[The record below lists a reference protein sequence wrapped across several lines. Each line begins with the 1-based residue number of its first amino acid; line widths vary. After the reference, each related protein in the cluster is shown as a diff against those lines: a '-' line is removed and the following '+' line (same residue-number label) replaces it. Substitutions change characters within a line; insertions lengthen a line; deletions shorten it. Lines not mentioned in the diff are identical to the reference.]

1 MEEDTLTGTTWRCVF
16 DISLLIARIMK
27 PGRGVSGQSRGR
39 AEPGGWEAF
48 LLLANFANSGGTH
61 LDLGSECIQKTR
73 RPVLRDSGCHELRA
87 GDHQLWEHGCLTTP
101 HWL

>member
-1 MEEDTLTGTTWRCVF
+1 MGEAEG
-16 DISLLIARIMK
+16 
-27 PGRGVSGQSRGR
+27 GQSQEVGR
-39 AEPGGWEAF
+39 PF

-87 GDHQLWEHGCLTTP
+87 GDHQLWEHG
-101 HWL
+101 